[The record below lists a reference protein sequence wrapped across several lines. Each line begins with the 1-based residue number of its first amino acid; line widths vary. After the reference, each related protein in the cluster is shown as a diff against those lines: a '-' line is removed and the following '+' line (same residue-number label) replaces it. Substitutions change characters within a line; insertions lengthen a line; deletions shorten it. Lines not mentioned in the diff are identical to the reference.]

1 MEPGLNNYASARR
14 LDKIWS
20 LYALGFTI
28 NILKRILDVSN

>member
-20 LYALGFTI
+20 FDPLGFTI
-28 NILKRILDVSN
+28 NILERVLDVSN